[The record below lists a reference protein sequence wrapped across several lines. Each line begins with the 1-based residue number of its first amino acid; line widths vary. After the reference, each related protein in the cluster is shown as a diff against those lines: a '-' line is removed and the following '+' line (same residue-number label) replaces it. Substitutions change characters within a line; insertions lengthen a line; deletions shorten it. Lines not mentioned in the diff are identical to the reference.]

1 MAYHDHDDSHMKREG
16 DPGVLALT
24 RQDLKG
30 LVTIRDAIDLVKIA
44 FRDLSAGHAV
54 VPLRTSLEV
63 TPGSATTLLMPAYLP
78 DVPALGFKAI
88 SIFQGNARRNL
99 PIGNAMVCMIDPETG
114 VPTALLNG
122 AYLTALR
129 TGAVSGASAELMAR
143 EDSRHLVVIGA
154 GTQGVTQAA
163 AVCAVRPIERIT
175 VVYRHEDSW
184 RRYRE
189 AIAADWPEL
198 LDRLD
203 GTSDAE
209 VAVREADIVCAA
221 TTSRTPVFE
230 DAWVQPGTHVA
241 GVGSFTPQMQEVP
254 APFVARARVVVD
266 MKEHALEEA
275 GDLIIPIRDGVM
287 REGDIVG
294 ELGELVAG
302 EITARVS
309 EGDVTFF
316 KSVGNAVQD
325 IAVAHAAVSRAMA
338 QGVGQEINLGE

>member
-1 MAYHDHDDSHMKREG
+1 MMRLYRAEG
-16 DPGVLALT
+16 DARVLALS
-24 RQDLKG
+24 RQDLKT
-30 LVTIRDAIDLVKIA
+30 LVPMADAIELVKTA
-44 FRDLSAGHAV
+44 FRDLSAGRAV
-54 VPLRTSLEV
+54 VPLRLALDV
-63 TPGSATTLLMPAYLP
+63 QPGSATTLLMPAYLP

-88 SIFQGNARRNL
+88 SIFQENGKRGL
-99 PIGNAMVCMIDPETG
+99 PIGNAMVCTIDPETG
-114 VPTALLNG
+114 VPNAILNG
-122 AYLTALR
+122 AFLTALR

-143 EDSRHLVVIGA
+143 EDARRLVIIGA

-203 GTSDAE
+203 GTSDVE

-221 TTSRTPVFE
+221 TTSRTPVVE
-230 DAWVQPGTHVA
+230 DAWVRPGTHVS

-254 APFVARARVVVD
+254 APFVVRARVVVD

-275 GDLIIPIRDGVM
+275 GDLIIPIAAGQM
-287 REGDIVG
+287 RAEDIVG

-309 EGDVTFF
+309 DDDVTFF

-325 IAVAHAAVSRAMA
+325 IAVAHAAVTRAMER
-338 QGVGQEINLGE
+338 GIGQQIDLG